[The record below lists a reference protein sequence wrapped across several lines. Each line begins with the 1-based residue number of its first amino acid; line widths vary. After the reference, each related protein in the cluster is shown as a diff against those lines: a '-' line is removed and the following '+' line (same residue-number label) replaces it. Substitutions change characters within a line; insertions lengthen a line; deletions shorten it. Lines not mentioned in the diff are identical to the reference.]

1 MKEADLLIVMGT
13 SLTVQPFASLAQR
26 VDNSCPRV
34 LINLDHVG
42 DIGSRSDDVVL
53 LGKCDDIVRDLCKEL
68 GWEDELLKLWHE
80 TEDTIEKEEDVDG
93 KSELGTLVGADEE
106 VESLT
111 AAIEKSLALNEA
123 AVEPANVDARS
134 AQKDSPS
141 LSDSSRAEP
150 SDDGK
155 LKIPAPLA
163 PPPKDIKKTTPETS
177 PKSKGRPQEKA

>member
-1 MKEADLLIVMGT
+1 MREADLLIVMGT
-13 SLTVQPFASLAQR
+13 SLTVHPFASLAQR
-26 VDNSCPRV
+26 VDDSCPRV
-34 LINLDHVG
+34 LINLDRVG
-42 DIGSRSDDVVL
+42 DFGSRSDDVVL

-80 TEDTIEKEEDVDG
+80 TEDTIEKVDVDG
-93 KSELGTLVGADEE
+93 KPELGASVGADEE

-134 AQKDSPS
+134 AQKDSVS
-141 LSDSSRAEP
+141 FSDSPIADPR
-150 SDDGK
+150 DDGK

-163 PPPKDIKKTTPETS
+163 PPPKDIKETTPETS
-177 PKSKGRPQEKA
+177 PKLKERPQEM